1 MILRRVIAHFRKQE
15 WTAILIDLVI
25 VVAGVFIA
33 NQVTVWKDDAAL
45 SKRKAAAID
54 RLHGESEAIV
64 RYVSDRVAVFEQNNA
79 LAAEA
84 MRRLVDDDWRAAD
97 AAKAAEGFESVGLA
111 PAAAPPHSAY
121 DELIGAGL
129 YAEIGDADLRLAVS
143 DYYAYLSFLRA
154 QIDYV
159 RQGIIAESAQRR
171 FQGMRRIY
179 DPAAF
184 RSNRTEYDVEAL
196 SADPEFIDYAIAM
209 NESQLAQQ
217 QWWSLL
223 LVKAKAM
230 CAEISRF
237 DGRPCSPEQEG
248 RGDELFGAAKPATN
262 EKARRP

>member
-25 VVAGVFIA
+25 VIAGVFIA
-33 NQVTVWKDDAAL
+33 NQVTVWKDEAAL

-64 RYVSDRVAVFEQNNA
+64 KYVGDRVARLEENNS

-84 MRRLVDDDWRAAD
+84 MRRLVADDWRGAD
-97 AAKAAEGFESVGLA
+97 AAKAAQGFDSVGLA
-111 PAAAPPHSAY
+111 PAAAPPRSAY

-129 YAEIGDADLRLAVS
+129 FAEIGDAELRQAVS
-143 DYYAYLSFLRA
+143 DYYAYLAFLQA

-171 FQGMRRIY
+171 FQGLTRIY

-184 RSNRTEYDVEAL
+184 RSNRIDYEVEAL
-196 SADPEFIDYAIAM
+196 SADAGFIDYAIVM
-209 NESQLAQQ
+209 NEAQLAQQ

-237 DGRPCSPEQEG
+237 DRRPCAPKAEG
-248 RGDELFGAAKPATN
+248 RGDEMFSAAAPFANEPA
-262 EKARRP
+262 KQP